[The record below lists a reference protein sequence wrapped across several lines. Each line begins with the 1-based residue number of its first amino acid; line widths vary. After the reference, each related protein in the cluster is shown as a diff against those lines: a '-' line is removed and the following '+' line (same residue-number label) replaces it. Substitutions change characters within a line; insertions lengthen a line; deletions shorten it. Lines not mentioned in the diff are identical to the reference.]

1 MSTSN
6 LLQCVEVN
14 PVSEA
19 NAAVIWLHGLGA
31 DGHDF
36 EPIVPELQ
44 LPRETAV
51 RFLFPHAPERPVT
64 INGGMRMRA
73 WYDILELSFEAR
85 TDPNHIRESA
95 AQVEALV
102 RREIQRGIAPG
113 RIVLAGFS
121 QGGTIAMQTTLQLD
135 VKLAGLLALSTWL
148 PRDPELSA
156 DYQKTN
162 LETPVFMAHGSVDPV
177 IPMRMGILARE
188 SLRTLGMQVVWN
200 EYMMEHGVCIEE
212 IRDIGKW
219 LETCLPS
226 AAVSG

>member
-1 MSTSN
+1 MSTSD

-14 PVSEA
+14 PSSEA
-19 NAAVIWLHGLGA
+19 DAAVIWLHGLGA

-44 LPRETAV
+44 LPANSAV
-51 RFLFPHAPERPVT
+51 RFVFPHAPERPVT

-73 WYDILELSFEAR
+73 WYDILELSFDAR
-85 TDPNHIRESA
+85 TDLNHVLESA
-95 AQVEALV
+95 EQVEALV
-102 RREIQRGIAPG
+102 RREIERGIAPE
-113 RIVLAGFS
+113 RLVLAGFS
-121 QGGTIAMQTTLQLD
+121 QGGTIAMQAALQLD

-148 PRDPELSA
+148 PRDPVLSGH
-156 DYQKTN
+156 YRKTN

-188 SLRTLGMQVVWN
+188 SLRELGMDVVWN

-212 IRDIGKW
+212 IRDIGNW
-219 LETCLPS
+219 LGTCLP
-226 AAVSG
+226 G

>member
-1 MSTSN
+1 MSTSD

-14 PVSEA
+14 PSSEA
-19 NAAVIWLHGLGA
+19 DAAVIWLHGLGA

-44 LPRETAV
+44 LPANSAV
-51 RFLFPHAPERPVT
+51 RFVFPHAPERPVT

-73 WYDILELSFEAR
+73 WYDILELSFDAR
-85 TDPNHIRESA
+85 TDLNHVLESA
-95 AQVEALV
+95 EQVEALV
-102 RREIQRGIAPG
+102 RREIERGIAPE
-113 RIVLAGFS
+113 RLVLAGFS
-121 QGGTIAMQTTLQLD
+121 QGGTIAMQAALQLD

-148 PRDPELSA
+148 PRDPVLSA
-156 DYQKTN
+156 NYRKTN

-188 SLRTLGMQVVWN
+188 SLRELGMDVVWN

-212 IRDIGKW
+212 IRDIGNW
-219 LETCLPS
+219 LGTCLP
-226 AAVSG
+226 G